1 MEISFEQ
8 QTIADK
14 VFQLIVTQVLL
25 ISSIRNAS
33 EGDVTRDYS
42 QTTIYS
48 ATQRATLLR
57 VVITLFQYCNAVL
70 R

>member
-1 MEISFEQ
+1 M
-8 QTIADK
+8 
-14 VFQLIVTQVLL
+14 FQLIVTQVLL

-33 EGDVTRDYS
+33 EGDVTRDDS

-48 ATQRATLLR
+48 ATQRCNIVATLFR
-57 VVITLFQYCNAVL
+57 MVITLLQYCNAVL

>member
-1 MEISFEQ
+1 M
-8 QTIADK
+8 
-14 VFQLIVTQVLL
+14 FQLIVTQVLL

-48 ATQRATLLR
+48 ATQRCNIVATLFR
-57 VVITLFQYCNAVL
+57 MVITLFQYCNAVL